1 MKKNIKSKNYHTGEW
16 RQIEGRNAVREVLRA
31 GADVDKI
38 FLEIGVKFDAKL
50 DEIHQLAVAAQ
61 IPIEKVIP
69 KKLNKISK
77 TDNHHQGVI
86 AMARALEEKSVKQ
99 VYQEVV
105 NSGRIPFFIILA
117 GVLYEHNLGAVMRSA
132 ESCGADGVIVPNRAI
147 GVTPVVSRTAVGAQ
161 EYIPLMHDNIFNT
174 LKFFKDQA
182 MYIIAACEDSQKPLY
197 KADFSKPL
205 ALIIGAEDA
214 GISNGFDKYIND
226 KVRIPMFG
234 KIGSL
239 NLSVAAAVC
248 MYEVVRQR
256 RYNRIDSGK

>member
-1 MKKNIKSKNYHTGEW
+1 MKNKIQHQDYHSSVW

-31 GADVDKI
+31 GSKVDKI
-38 FLEIGVKFDAKL
+38 FLEIGVKFDEKL
-50 DEIHQLAVAAQ
+50 DEIHRLAVASR

-86 AMARALEEKSVKQ
+86 AMAEALEEKSIKQ
-99 VYQEVV
+99 VYQEVI
-105 NSGRIPFFIILA
+105 GRGDLPFFIILA
-117 GVLYEHNLGAVMRSA
+117 GVLYEHNLGAVLRSA
-132 ESCGADGVIVPNRAI
+132 ESCGAHGVIVPNRAI
-147 GVTPVVSRTAVGAQ
+147 GITPVVSRTAVGAQ
-161 EYIPLMHDNIFNT
+161 EYIPLIHDNLFNT
-174 LKFFKDQA
+174 LKFFHDEA
-182 MYIIAACEDSQKPLY
+182 VFIIAASEDATKPLFQ
-197 KADFSKPL
+197 ADFTKPL

-214 GISNGFDKYIND
+214 GISTGFDKYLND

-248 MYEVVRQR
+248 MFEVIRQR
-256 RYNRIDSGK
+256 KFNKINLV